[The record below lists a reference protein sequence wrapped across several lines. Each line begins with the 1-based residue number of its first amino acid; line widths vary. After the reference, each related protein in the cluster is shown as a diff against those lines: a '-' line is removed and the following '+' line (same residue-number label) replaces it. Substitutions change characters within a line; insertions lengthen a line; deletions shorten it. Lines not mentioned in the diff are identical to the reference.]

1 MSKNRPSL
9 DRINTYDKKSD
20 DLTVII
26 ETPKGSRSK
35 YAYDP
40 ETGTFTLKFVLPEGM
55 TFPVDFGFVP
65 STQGEDGDPLDVIIL
80 LDEGLAVGTK
90 VSARLVGAIEA
101 EERERDGEWE
111 RNDRLL
117 AVATHAHAYE
127 KAHDLGDLNPNL
139 LTEIE
144 EFFTRYNKL
153 HGKEFRVKERVD
165 AKAAGKLVKKGIA
178 AFDDA

>member
-40 ETGTFTLKFVLPEGM
+40 EIGTFTLKFVLPEGM

-65 STQGEDGDPLDVIIL
+65 STQ
-80 LDEGLAVGTK
+80 
-90 VSARLVGAIEA
+90 ARMAI
-101 EERERDGEWE
+101 RS
-111 RNDRLL
+111 
-117 AVATHAHAYE
+117 TSSSCS
-127 KAHDLGDLNPNL
+127 
-139 LTEIE
+139 
-144 EFFTRYNKL
+144 TRAL
-153 HGKEFRVKERVD
+153 QSGRR
-165 AKAAGKLVKKGIA
+165 
-178 AFDDA
+178 